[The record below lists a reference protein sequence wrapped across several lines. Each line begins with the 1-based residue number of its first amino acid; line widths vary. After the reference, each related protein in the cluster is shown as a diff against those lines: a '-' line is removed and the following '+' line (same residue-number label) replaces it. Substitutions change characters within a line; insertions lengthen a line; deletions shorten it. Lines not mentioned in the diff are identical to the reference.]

1 MGKSKITRTRL
12 TEEIDALDAAI
23 EDGKAT
29 ITALAE
35 STKTLSEEVAALE
48 ASMTEATALRKSE
61 KATNAQTVKDA
72 KAAQVAVEAATAV
85 LKEFYDKALSATA
98 LVQDK
103 SNGHAAGLRQR
114 SATLA
119 KGYGIKKLIKMGS
132 EEWTAPANPN
142 YGGYDASADTGVHAG
157 RVDTGHKAGMQTFG
171 ASYNGQQ
178 DESDYGVFPM
188 LEVIHSDFANLEA
201 DTEAA
206 EAASLE
212 AYENFMIDSK
222 KSKAVKDR
230 KIEMNNNDQAAAEVK
245 LRQDIA
251 DLKATQDE
259 LLAAERYHANLVPQ
273 CIDKGMTYDER
284 TAAREQEIESLKQAL
299 TILGMPDIETSA

>member
-35 STKTLSEEVAALE
+35 STKTLSAEVADLE
-48 ASMTEATALRKSE
+48 KAMTEATALRKSE
-61 KATNAQTVKDA
+61 KATNEQTVEDA
-72 KAAQVAVEAATAV
+72 KAAQKAVEAATAV
-85 LKEFYDKALSATA
+85 LKDFYDKALSATA
-98 LVQDK
+98 LLQGK
-103 SNGHAAGLRQR
+103 HAAGMRQR

-119 KGYGIKKLIKMGS
+119 KGYGLKKLIKMGS
-132 EEWTAPANPN
+132 EEWVALANPN

-171 ASYNGQQ
+171 ANYKGMQE
-178 DESDYGVFPM
+178 ESDFGIFPM
-188 LEVIHSDFANLEA
+188 LEIIHSDFANLQA

-206 EAASLE
+206 EAASLK
-212 AYENFMIDSK
+212 AYEDFMIDSK
-222 KSKAVKDR
+222 KNKAMKDR
-230 KIEMNNNDQAAAEVK
+230 KIEMNNDDQAAAEVK

-273 CIDKGMTYDER
+273 CIDKGMTFDER
-284 TAAREQEIESLKQAL
+284 TAAREEEIASLKQAL
-299 TILGMPDIETSA
+299 TILNMSDIETSA